1 MHLSIRCT
9 FGELLLRHNLLLLV
23 PAISVL
29 AILVG
34 CDGDSPEPA
43 VPVPVPPPAG
53 LSMGPETCVGGAAGD
68 FSCSGISLRQ
78 RVSLATMTGT
88 AGNDIWGWFDA
99 QSGSEYAL
107 MGMTDATAFVDVTD
121 PENPVFLGTLP
132 TQTVASAWRDIK
144 VYRDHAYIVADGAG
158 AHGMQVFDLTRLRG
172 LAAPQTFS
180 ADVVY
185 GDFANAHNV
194 AINEDSG
201 FAYVVGTDT
210 CNEGLHMI
218 DITTPINPIF
228 AGCHSLFE
236 THDTQCV
243 NYQGSDADHTSSE
256 ICLSAAK
263 DRVEVVDVTV
273 KASPVSLSSTVYPQL
288 GFVHQ
293 AWLSED
299 HRFLLVGDELDE
311 LNFSVPTRTHVI
323 DVSDLDAPVYV
334 FAYEAATTSIDHNL
348 YVLGTRV
355 FEANYTSGLRVLDI
369 GDIANSDISEAAFFD
384 TFPDSDA
391 AEFDGAWSVYPYL
404 PSGTILVSDV
414 SNGLFILSL
423 Q

>member
-1 MHLSIRCT
+1 MRRIS
-9 FGELLLRHNLLLLV
+9 LLLV
-23 PAISVL
+23 AAASISTAL
-29 AILVG
+29 AA
-34 CDGDSPEPA
+34 CSGDSSGPA
-43 VPVPVPPPAG
+43 ELSAGPA
-53 LSMGPETCVGGAAGD
+53 ECVGGSAGS
-68 FSCSGISLRQ
+68 FSCSGLSLRK
-78 RVSLATMTGT
+78 RVSLATMTGS
-88 AGNDIWGWFDA
+88 AGNDIWGWSD
-99 QSGSEYAL
+99 GPTGNEYAL
-107 MGMTDATAFVDVTD
+107 MGMTNATAFVDVTD

-144 VYRDHAYIVADGAG
+144 VYQDHAYIVADGAG

-172 LAAPQTFS
+172 LSAPLTFS

-185 GDFANAHNV
+185 GDFENAHNI

-201 FAYVVGTDT
+201 FAYVVGTNT
-210 CNEGLHMI
+210 CSEGLHMI
-218 DITTPINPIF
+218 DISTPNNPLF
-228 AGCHSLFE
+228 AGCHSAFE

-243 NYQGSDADHTSSE
+243 NYQGPDADHANSE
-256 ICLSAAK
+256 ICLSSAK

-273 KASPVSLSSTVYPQL
+273 KAAPVSLSSTVYAQL

-293 AWLSED
+293 AWLTED

-334 FAYEAATTSIDHNL
+334 FAYEAASTAIDHNL

-355 FEANYTSGLRVLDI
+355 FEANYTSGLHVLNI
-369 GDIANSDISEAAFFD
+369 GDLSSNGLSEAAFFD
-384 TFPDSDA
+384 TFPGSEA
-391 AEFDGAWSVYPYL
+391 ADFDGAWSVYPYL

-414 SNGLFILSL
+414 SNGLFILSM